1 MGAPAIRESRLSKGN
16 KTRVPEPK
24 QDPGCKLGFPV
35 GLLRD
40 NVMHEREQT
49 VRVIL
54 NLDVNVEF
62 DVLVLRLMTKLHH
75 GIAMHGRLG
84 DTPRMNLPS

>member
-1 MGAPAIRESRLSKGN
+1 MGAPTIRESRLGKGD
-16 KTRVPEPK
+16 KSRVPEAK
-24 QDPGCKLGFPV
+24 QDARCKLDFPV

-40 NVMHEREQT
+40 DVMHEREQT

-62 DVLVLRLMTKLHH
+62 DVLVLRLMTKLT
-75 GIAMHGRLG
+75 AMRCTGVRVIRREWTYLHK
-84 DTPRMNLPS
+84 